1 MPACTHMSGQARG
14 RTVHQRGSTQRK
26 SASDGTRTV
35 GAYGDMV
42 SVVLVRVT
50 EVGVGVAVLGE

>member
-1 MPACTHMSGQARG
+1 MSGQARG

-26 SASDGTRTV
+26 SASDGKRTV